1 MYNCRVTPS
10 TTMSG
15 HRYKPFLIFLV
26 FPIILSACL
35 QVTDGSQ
42 LPSNGTPTAATTAAT
57 IIWFPPTDTSTIT
70 PIPATL
76 TPTPEQKPNLGDVIA
91 SDDFTR
97 PAMWLLG
104 RFDDGVIALGVNEL
118 TLAVSNPGGKLT
130 TFRQE
135 PALTDFY
142 YEVSASPN
150 LCTNGDAYGLVIRAA
165 NNTDFYTFL
174 LSCSG
179 QVRVERDRIS
189 ESITLQDWTYALG
202 PVTPDIGGKT
212 RLGVW
217 VYGREMRFFI
227 NGIYQFSVSD
237 PTFPRGLIGLQARSA
252 GSTALTVNFSDLII
266 REFSGIPVLPATP
279 TPSVSE

>member
-1 MYNCRVTPS
+1 
-10 TTMSG
+10 MSG
-15 HRYKPFLIFLV
+15 YRYKPFLPFLV
-26 FPIILSACL
+26 FPILLSACL
-35 QVTDGSQ
+35 KVSDRSQ
-42 LPSNGTPTAATTAAT
+42 LPSDGTPTAASSTTT
-57 IIWFPPTDTSTIT
+57 IVWFPPTDTPTTT

-76 TPTPEQKPNLGDVIA
+76 TPTPEQKPNLGDVIV
-91 SDDFTR
+91 SDDFNQ

-118 TLAVSNPGGKLT
+118 ALAVSTPGGKLT

-135 PALTDFY
+135 PTLTDFY

-150 LCTNGDAYGLVIRAA
+150 LCTNGDAYGLVIRAV
-165 NNTDFYTFL
+165 NNMDFYAFL

-179 QVRVERDRIS
+179 QARVERDRIS
-189 ESITLQDWTYALG
+189 ESITLQDWTYVFG

-217 VYGREMRFFI
+217 AHGREMRFFI
-227 NGIYQFSVSD
+227 NDTYQFTVSD

-252 GSTALTVNFSDLII
+252 GSTALTVNFSNLII
-266 REFSGIPVLPATP
+266 REFSGIPVMPATP